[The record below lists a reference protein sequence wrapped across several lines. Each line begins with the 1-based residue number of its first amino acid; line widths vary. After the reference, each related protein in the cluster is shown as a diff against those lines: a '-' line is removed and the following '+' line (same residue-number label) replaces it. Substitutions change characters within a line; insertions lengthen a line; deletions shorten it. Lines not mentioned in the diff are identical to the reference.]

1 MNNEIKGT
9 IFAILAAVI
18 SGVSIPLNKS
28 FVVNIDPLVFTSIR
42 LLLIGTIFLIISYFR
57 HEKINKKINIKYLAL
72 IAIIG
77 GAFAFLLFFDGLRLT
92 TSGRAAFLQKT
103 MPIYV
108 VVLAFLFLKER
119 ITKKYLYSIFL
130 MLIGTAVIYY
140 SEIVPAQLWL
150 NPSLGDLLVIGAT
163 ILWALENVLSR
174 KVMIKG
180 ESNFIVSFVRMFFG
194 GIILFSIVLLLGK
207 YDLLMSLNSQQVIS
221 ISVSTIILFGY
232 VLFWYWSLKFINVT
246 KASSLL
252 LLSPVISLLIG
263 NGFLNEPVPF
273 TQLIGSALILV
284 GVYFVSKIKSEFQ
297 NI

>member
-130 MLIGTAVIYY
+130 MLIGTAIIYY

>member
-9 IFAILAAVI
+9 IFAILAALI

-119 ITKKYLYSIFL
+119 ITKKYLYSILL
-130 MLIGTAVIYY
+130 MLIGTAIIYY

-207 YDLLMSLNSQQVIS
+207 YDLLMSLNSQQIIS

>member
-1 MNNEIKGT
+1 
-9 IFAILAAVI
+9 
-18 SGVSIPLNKS
+18 LNKS

-163 ILWALENVLSR
+163 ILWSLENVLSR

-252 LLSPVISLLIG
+252 LLSPVISLFIG

>member
-119 ITKKYLYSIFL
+119 ITKKYLYSILL
-130 MLIGTAVIYY
+130 MLIGTAIIYY

-207 YDLLMSLNSQQVIS
+207 YDLLMSLNSQQVIN
-221 ISVSTIILFGY
+221 ISVSTIILFVY

>member
-1 MNNEIKGT
+1 
-9 IFAILAAVI
+9 
-18 SGVSIPLNKS
+18 
-28 FVVNIDPLVFTSIR
+28 
-42 LLLIGTIFLIISYFR
+42 
-57 HEKINKKINIKYLAL
+57 
-72 IAIIG
+72 
-77 GAFAFLLFFDGLRLT
+77 
-92 TSGRAAFLQKT
+92 
-103 MPIYV
+103 
-108 VVLAFLFLKER
+108 
-119 ITKKYLYSIFL
+119 
-130 MLIGTAVIYY
+130 MLIGTVIIYY

-194 GIILFSIVLLLGK
+194 GIILFSIVFLLGK
-207 YDLLMSLNSQQVIS
+207 YDLLMSLNSQQVIN
-221 ISVSTIILFGY
+221 ISVSTIILFVY

-246 KASSLL
+246 KAASLL

-263 NGFLNEPVPF
+263 NAFLNEPVPF